1 MDLTHHHGTLSGVVG
16 GNGGANGA
24 GVAGASASGMSSN
37 AGVLGELG
45 VQDLLLDRAP
55 SPSSARMAYTS
66 EKHPR
71 FVLFLFFEIFF
82 KSFDENFENVL
93 ILQIH
98 IQ

>member
-1 MDLTHHHGTLSGVVG
+1 MDLTHHHGTLSGVV

-37 AGVLGELG
+37 AGGLGELG

-71 FVLFLFFEIFF
+71 
-82 KSFDENFENVL
+82 
-93 ILQIH
+93 
-98 IQ
+98 

>member
-1 MDLTHHHGTLSGVVG
+1 M

-71 FVLFLFFEIFF
+71 
-82 KSFDENFENVL
+82 
-93 ILQIH
+93 
-98 IQ
+98 